1 MNGGRGGRACY
12 EGGSG
17 KKGREPLDECVFVL
31 EKLWSSLYCCM
42 GLCFTVAGGPRCF
55 LRRKGGG
62 EQLQVCRSVNP
73 AWGTF
78 SAWHAR
84 GPLVGSPISLTSLD
98 LSVSSDRGHRPRQ
111 RDRSSACKS
120 QSRKKAYFNEDL
132 HLQLFSKVKKKH
144 FKMML
149 CQLTRSLLG
158 FPRVSQSPVN
168 PRPKLP
174 DAEYCSVNNKAI
186 SRRWKLEM
194 QRPCTCYTL
203 WAARW
208 PIELPI

>member
-17 KKGREPLDECVFVL
+17 KKGSEPLDECVFVL

-42 GLCFTVAGGPRCF
+42 GLCFTVARGPRRF

-62 EQLQVCRSVNP
+62 EQLQVYRSVNP

-78 SAWHAR
+78 SAWHAG

-98 LSVSSDRGHRPRQ
+98 LSVSSDRGHRPRR

-132 HLQLFSKVKKKH
+132 HLQLFSKVKKQTKT
-144 FKMML
+144 F
-149 CQLTRSLLG
+149 
-158 FPRVSQSPVN
+158 
-168 PRPKLP
+168 
-174 DAEYCSVNNKAI
+174 
-186 SRRWKLEM
+186 
-194 QRPCTCYTL
+194 
-203 WAARW
+203 
-208 PIELPI
+208 